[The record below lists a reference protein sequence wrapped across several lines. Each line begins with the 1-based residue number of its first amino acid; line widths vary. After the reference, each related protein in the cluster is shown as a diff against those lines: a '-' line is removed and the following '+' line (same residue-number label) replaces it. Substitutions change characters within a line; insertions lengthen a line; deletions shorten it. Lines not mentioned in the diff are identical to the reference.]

1 MWLLSLIYS
10 VATQIR
16 QLERHIIL
24 NRFLST
30 LKLPTIE
37 MKTETSKLCE
47 ANVEAI
53 NSGLITDLPEYD
65 KAHSTRKFC
74 VAGIWF
80 SALLGMSCLA
90 TCGPVFQH
98 RIHGY
103 DTQGAYLLRAPSLMG
118 HVISLCINVV
128 VAACTDVL
136 GYVHTTS
143 LRWTLVQEGRLE
155 YNSNLRL
162 FTSSNNTWA
171 NGKIANFLSG
181 VFLALSYAA
190 SSQLLILHDEA
201 GMDEDQTLYVNG
213 IALIMLGVG
222 LSGLS
227 AVAILS
233 LSTQKT
239 AILTWSPNPLD
250 TALAC
255 LHNEVLH
262 RRPGRGMMSVNMAT
276 LPAQPILASALQR
289 PARDSYKQI
298 KTMARVIWVA
308 LVISGVLTGLVCGL
322 SAYLNPASPK
332 TWVFFGKDQKTYLNF
347 FIAGPNTLT
356 DDQQSLLCLVLFF
369 LFGLALQASISVPLH
384 CMELIVNVTRDETAW
399 RHAATEKGASLHTS
413 GLMGAF
419 QSWQWWI
426 LFIMKPFAQWLFSS
440 ASVWSIYENTAV
452 LVSVNAIP
460 LAVLTGVMIFLT
472 FLGEHMARKRQNGP
486 QPAAYGHLQTIV
498 DLIDDW
504 GEGSKKPLYWGVKHS
519 VVEAMPRV
527 GTSGSSSIITPVEV
541 GRVY

>member
-1 MWLLSLIYS
+1 
-10 VATQIR
+10 
-16 QLERHIIL
+16 
-24 NRFLST
+24 
-30 LKLPTIE
+30 
-37 MKTETSKLCE
+37 MKIETSKLDE
-47 ANVEAI
+47 ADIEAT
-53 NSGLITDLPEYD
+53 NSGPITDLPEYD
-65 KAHSTRKFC
+65 KAHSTRKLC

-80 SALLGMSCLA
+80 STLLGLSCLA

-98 RIHGY
+98 RIHGD
-103 DTQGAYLLRAPSLMG
+103 DTQGAYLLRAPSFMG
-118 HVISLCINVV
+118 HIISLCINIV

-136 GYVHTTS
+136 GYVHATS

-162 FTSSNNTWA
+162 FTSSKHTWA
-171 NGKIANFLSG
+171 NGKLVNTLSG
-181 VFLALSYAA
+181 VFLALSYTA
-190 SSQLLILHDEA
+190 SSQLLILYDES
-201 GMDEDQTLYVNG
+201 GMNEAQTLYVNG
-213 IALIMLGVG
+213 IALITLGVG

-233 LSTQKT
+233 LSTQKA

-255 LHNEVLH
+255 VHNEVLH

-276 LPAQPILASALQR
+276 LSAQPITASALQR

-298 KTMARVIWVA
+298 KTMARLIWVA
-308 LVISGVLTGLVCGL
+308 LVISGILTGVVCGL
-322 SAYLNPASPK
+322 SAYLNPDSPK
-332 TWVFFGKDQKTYLNF
+332 TWVFFGLDGNTYLNF

-356 DDQQSLLCLVLFF
+356 DDQQSLICLVLFF
-369 LFGLALQASISVPLH
+369 LFGLGLQASICVPLH

-399 RHAATEKGASLHTS
+399 RHATTEKGASLHTS
-413 GLMGAF
+413 GLKGAF

-426 LFIMKPFAQWLFSS
+426 LFAMKPFAQWLFTS
-440 ASVWSIYENTAV
+440 ASVWSIYENTEV
-452 LVSVNAIP
+452 LVCVNAIP

-486 QPAAYGHLQTIV
+486 QPVAYGHLQTIV

-519 VVEAMPRV
+519 VAGAMPRV
-527 GTSGSSSIITPVEV
+527 GTSGSHIIVTPVEV
-541 GRVY
+541 GKVYQG

>member
-1 MWLLSLIYS
+1 
-10 VATQIR
+10 
-16 QLERHIIL
+16 
-24 NRFLST
+24 
-30 LKLPTIE
+30 
-37 MKTETSKLCE
+37 MKTGTSKLDE
-47 ANVEAI
+47 ADVEAS

-65 KAHSTRKFC
+65 KAHSTKKFC

-98 RIHGY
+98 RIHDDS
-103 DTQGAYLLRAPSLMG
+103 DTQGVYILRASSLMG
-118 HVISLCINVV
+118 HVISLCINMV

-136 GYVHTTS
+136 GYVHATS

-162 FTSSNNTWA
+162 FTSSKNTWA
-171 NGKIANFLSG
+171 NGKIVNTLSG
-181 VFLALSYAA
+181 LFLALSYAA
-190 SSQLLILHDEA
+190 SSQLLILYDDIEVDEYR
-201 GMDEDQTLYVNG
+201 TLYVNG
-213 IALIMLGVG
+213 IAFIMLGVG
-222 LSGLS
+222 LLGLS

-233 LSTQKT
+233 LSTQKA

-276 LPAQPILASALQR
+276 LSAQPIQASALQR

-298 KTMARVIWVA
+298 KNMARVVWVA
-308 LVISGVLTGLVCGL
+308 LAISCVLTGVVCGL
-322 SAYLNPASPK
+322 SVYLNPASPK
-332 TWVFFGKDQKTYLNF
+332 HWVFFGMDHYTYLNF

-356 DDQQSLLCLVLFF
+356 EDQQSLICLVLFF

-399 RHAATEKGASLHTS
+399 RHAATRKGTSLHTS
-413 GLMGAF
+413 GLMGAL

-426 LFIMKPFAQWLFSS
+426 LFVMKPFAQWLFSS
-440 ASVWSIYENTAV
+440 ASVWSLYLGTAV
-452 LVSVNAIP
+452 IVSVNAIP

-472 FLGEHMARKRQNGP
+472 LLGEYLARKTQKGP
-486 QPAAYGHLQTIV
+486 QPVAYGHLQTIV

-504 GEGSKKPLYWGVKHS
+504 GEGSKKPLYWGVKYS
-519 VVEAMPRV
+519 VVGAMPRV
-527 GTSGSSSIITPVEV
+527 GTSGSPITITPVEV
-541 GRVY
+541 GKVYQG